1 MTLSND
7 IAAPVA
13 TPGQTWGI
21 QDFAALFETTTRTLR
36 FYEDKGLLSPA
47 RQAGARV
54 FGPDDKLRMEHIS
67 RAKRLGFSLEDIK
80 AVQDV
85 TDGLV
90 TDLDDLTERR
100 DSFKKVIGSL
110 RRRRK
115 DIDILTKELARLCRF
130 IDDFIETAPDQTGV
144 FKYAQAYDAALREHM
159 DDEFGFDDT
168 PNISASVPNK
178 HIK

>member
-1 MTLSND
+1 MFDT
-7 IAAPVA
+7 
-13 TPGQTWGI
+13 TP
-21 QDFAALFETTTRTLR
+21 RTLR
-36 FYEDKGLLSPA
+36 FYEDKGLLSPE
-47 RQAGARV
+47 RRAGARV
-54 FGPDDKLRMEHIS
+54 FGPNDKLRMEHIA

-90 TDLDDLTERR
+90 TDLGDLTERR
-100 DSFKKVIGSL
+100 DNFKKVIGSL

-115 DIDILTKELARLCRF
+115 DIDILTKELARLCGF
-130 IDDFIETAPDQTGV
+130 IDDFIDTAPEQSGV

-168 PNISASVPNK
+168 PERSSVSK
-178 HIK
+178 Q